1 MMTLGF
7 PKKDAD
13 HLRAL
18 DRVTEQTRK
27 RFRLGKEAVVLVA
40 ELTCTVPGCPPVDTV
55 VVFWTPGGV
64 RHRFKIF
71 KPVVQVTEEDLPYDW
86 LMRSLAVPEGFG
98 EDCC

>member
-1 MMTLGF
+1 MMRLGF

-18 DRVTEQTRK
+18 DRITEQTRK
-27 RFRLGKEAVVLVA
+27 RFKLGQEAVVLIA
-40 ELTCTVPGCPPVDTV
+40 ELACTVPGCPPVDTV
-55 VVFWTPGGV
+55 VVFWTPDGV

-71 KPVVQVTEEDLPYDW
+71 KPAVQVTEEDLPYDW
-86 LMRSLAVPEGFG
+86 LMRSLAVPEGFD